1 MAKEGLR
8 DKLGNRI
15 GEIESDSSGK
25 QIGRDMSLNRVGEYV
40 SKSNV
45 TRDRNGNRVGTG
57 NLLSSLISKTLK

>member
-40 SKSNV
+40 LEVECHERSEWQSRRHRQSV
-45 TRDRNGNRVGTG
+45 V
-57 NLLSSLISKTLK
+57 